1 MSFTIQK
8 LVYGGL
14 WVTLASVGASAPNAN
29 QALQFWKSQSP
40 QNIVRLVDC
49 NGNVIAQMEHC
60 PG

>member
-14 WVTLASVGASAPNAN
+14 WVTLASVGASAHNAN

-49 NGNVIAQMEHC
+49 NGNVIAQM
-60 PG
+60 